1 MEHINISTTQNVSIN
16 YRLANVGDRIL
27 ATILDYLIFIVY
39 YFIVLYIIGATDSK
53 PEWGLISLIFLP
65 VLLYDLYCEVLFNG
79 QSFGKFVLKIKVV
92 KIDGTQP
99 GLGSY
104 LLRWLFRIVESAL
117 FFSGLVPLITI
128 LVNGKGQR
136 LGDIAAKTTVIKLSK
151 KKSLNDGF
159 LNIPDENYEIKF
171 NEVEQLTEKDV
182 AIIREVF
189 NHAKAKGNFA
199 VINQLADKTK
209 DTLNIKTELK
219 SIVFLDTI
227 IKDYEY
233 YHSHSGRW

>member
-16 YRLANVGDRIL
+16 YQLANVGDRIL
-27 ATILDYLIFIVY
+27 ATILDYLIFIAY
-39 YFIVLYIIGATDSK
+39 FFIVFYIIGTTKANPGFGVS
-53 PEWGLISLIFLP
+53 SLIFLP
-65 VLLYDLYCEVLFNG
+65 ALFYDLYCEVLFNG

-104 LLRWLFRIVESAL
+104 LLRWLFRIIESAL
-117 FFSGLVPLITI
+117 FFSGLIPLITI
-128 LVNGKGQR
+128 LINGKGQR

-151 KKSLNDGF
+151 KKSLDDGF
-159 LNIPDENYEIKF
+159 LNIPDENYEIQFK
-171 NEVEQLTEKDV
+171 EVDQLTEKDV

-189 NHAKAKGNFA
+189 NHAKSKGNFA

-209 DTLNIKTELK
+209 RTLNIQTELK

-233 YHSHSGRW
+233 FHAHSGKW